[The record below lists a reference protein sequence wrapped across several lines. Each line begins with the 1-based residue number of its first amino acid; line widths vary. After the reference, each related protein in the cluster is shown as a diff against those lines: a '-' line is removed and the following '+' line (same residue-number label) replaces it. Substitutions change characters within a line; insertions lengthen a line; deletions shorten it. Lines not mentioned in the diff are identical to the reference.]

1 MVAWDSCVS
10 LEVARNTCMSLE
22 VTLNTCVCLE
32 VTRNTCVSLE
42 VTRNTCVPLEVT
54 LNTCVCLEVTRNTCV
69 SLVVT
74 RNTCVSLGP
83 SAGIQL
89 EAAWPSQRWA
99 QGQQTH
105 PTVPK
110 RFTSLP
116 LSPVEEM
123 QPSPP
128 AWRSSRVTRRG
139 RERCKVLEV
148 AVETIT

>member
-1 MVAWDSCVS
+1 MY
-10 LEVARNTCMSLE
+10 
-22 VTLNTCVCLE
+22 
-32 VTRNTCVSLE
+32 
-42 VTRNTCVPLEVT
+42 LEVT

-83 SAGIQL
+83 SAGIQV

>member
-10 LEVARNTCMSLE
+10 LEVARNTCLSM
-22 VTLNTCVCLE
+22 
-32 VTRNTCVSLE
+32 
-42 VTRNTCVPLEVT
+42 EVT

-74 RNTCVSLGP
+74 RNTCASLGP
-83 SAGIQL
+83 RAGIQM
-89 EAAWPSQRWA
+89 EPAWPSQCWA

-105 PTVPK
+105 PTLPK

-116 LSPVEEM
+116 LSPVEEI
-123 QPSPP
+123 QPPPP
-128 AWRSSRVTRRG
+128 AWRSSRVTQRG
-139 RERCKVLEV
+139 RKRCKMLEV